1 MLNNTKQAQVAVAMS
16 GGVDST
22 VAAALLV
29 KKGLRAIG
37 LTMKLFSASEAHSS
51 TNCCANEA
59 IEAAE
64 RAASKLGIEHRIIDC
79 RKEFNEMVIGNFL
92 SEYAKA
98 RTPNPCVV
106 CNKSIKFGL
115 LMETAL
121 AMGCTH
127 LATGHY
133 ARICKRQDRYIL
145 AKAKDKQ
152 KDQSYFLWM
161 LSQRQLQS
169 TMFPLG
175 NYEKQQIRRMAAAL
189 GLEAADK
196 PESQEICF
204 IPQGHYS
211 QYLKNKMDVPGG
223 DIVDSS
229 GKIIGRHQGIAN
241 YTIGQREGLGIAL
254 GKPQY
259 VIGLDPLKNR
269 VIIGDDQYLYK
280 DIMDVETVNWS
291 IKTPSRQV
299 MAEIKIRN
307 QHKGSAAFIKPAGG
321 QSVQIRFIKSQRA
334 ISPGQSAV
342 FYRGDLLL
350 GGGLIK

>member
-1 MLNNTKQAQVAVAMS
+1 MLTNNRNIKVAVAMS
-16 GGVDST
+16 GGVDSS
-22 VAAALLV
+22 VAAVLLV
-29 KKGLRAIG
+29 KKGFRVIG
-37 LTMKLFSASEAHSS
+37 LTMKLFPASQAHSS
-51 TNCCANEA
+51 TDCCANEA
-59 IEAAE
+59 MESAE
-64 RAASKLGIEHRIIDC
+64 RAASKLGIEHRTIDC
-79 RKEFNEMVIGNFL
+79 RKEFNEIVIGNFL

-115 LMETAL
+115 LMETAR

-133 ARICKRQDRYIL
+133 ARVCKRRGRHLL

-169 TMFPLG
+169 TIFPLG
-175 NYEKQQIRRMAAAL
+175 NYEKQQIRGMAAAL
-189 GLEAADK
+189 GLDAADK

-211 QYLKNKMDVPGG
+211 QYLKSKMDVPAG
-223 DIVDSS
+223 DIADSS
-229 GKIIGRHQGIAN
+229 GKIIGRHRGIAN

-269 VIIGDDQYLYK
+269 VIIGDDQSLYK
-280 DIMDVETVNWS
+280 DVMDVEAVNWF
-291 IKTPSRQV
+291 IKIPNRQIKV
-299 MAEIKIRN
+299 EVKIRN

-321 QSVQIRFIKSQRA
+321 RTVQIRFLKSQRA

>member
-1 MLNNTKQAQVAVAMS
+1 
-16 GGVDST
+16 
-22 VAAALLV
+22 
-29 KKGLRAIG
+29 
-37 LTMKLFSASEAHSS
+37 
-51 TNCCANEA
+51 
-59 IEAAE
+59 
-64 RAASKLGIEHRIIDC
+64 
-79 RKEFNEMVIGNFL
+79 
-92 SEYAKA
+92 
-98 RTPNPCVV
+98 
-106 CNKSIKFGL
+106 
-115 LMETAL
+115 
-121 AMGCTH
+121 MGCTH

-321 QSVQIRFIKSQRA
+321 QSVKIRFIKSQRA
-334 ISPGQSAV
+334 ISAGQSAV